1 MAPCGAAACGCRS
14 AAPAHP
20 PSCPASSALP
30 AAQSMVQDEGDIEI
44 GLDELLEWEKDLEPN
59 MRQTEESLRK
69 WVWLR

>member
-1 MAPCGAAACGCRS
+1 
-14 AAPAHP
+14 
-20 PSCPASSALP
+20 
-30 AAQSMVQDEGDIEI
+30 MVQDEGDLEI